1 MNPLALTLVSLIV
14 AVIAHSLASGLAIE
28 IFSRKT
34 LPAWTRRAWLAVA
47 AASMLI
53 ALHHGY
59 TLELAVHTGIF
70 DMRQAVL
77 AGLAGILF
85 VLGFYGLRQ
94 QQA

>member
-1 MNPLALTLVSLIV
+1 MNPLALTLGSLIV
-14 AVIAHSLASGLAIE
+14 AVIAHSAVSGLAVE
-28 IFSRKT
+28 LFWRKT
-34 LPAWTRRAWLAVA
+34 QPAWTRRAWLALA
-47 AASMLI
+47 TASMLL

-59 TLELAVHTGIF
+59 TLELAVRTGMY

-85 VLGFYGLRQ
+85 ALGFYGLRA